1 MKDQI
6 EQQIDK
12 LVEAKAS
19 NVTLEGIIFLH
30 IRASGPVSFSNIWN
44 YAQVQ
49 YDDKIDNYQVAAE
62 MNKMLKKGIIELYDD
77 GESFV

>member
-19 NVTLEGIIFLH
+19 GVTLEEIIKIH
-30 IRASGPVSFSNIWN
+30 VKASGPVSFQSIWR

-49 YDDKIDNYQVAAE
+49 YDNEIDNYQVAAE
-62 MNKMLKKGIIELYDD
+62 MNIMLRKGIIELYDD
-77 GESFV
+77 GETFV